1 MNADEDI
8 IVWIGLSF
16 FGKVFVNI
24 WIIVWITSFSYTCV
38 GILPTIAIS
47 VTF

>member
-8 IVWIGLSF
+8 IVWIGLSL
-16 FGKVFVNI
+16 FVNI